1 MSNIRDLGQKISS
14 LKNMQKVTRAMN
26 MISSIKLRK
35 LYALQGSLEFYH
47 QKIGEVKD
55 LILPSL
61 RESTHK
67 AMTGYAEVNK
77 VHLVMFTADKGL
89 CGTHNSSVLRE
100 LNRFLGKVEKEG
112 IAVEITS
119 IGNKGT
125 GYCRRKEL
133 DLFKSTEIAEK
144 TFTEKDLSRISREI
158 YERYLAG
165 TVQKV
170 YLVGNI
176 FYSALQQETELKQLL
191 PLIPEKADA
200 ETKPSREI
208 QMEPS
213 GDEMARSVG
222 SLILKYRLNSY
233 LYNSLLSEHSSRM
246 NAMENATS
254 NTEDLI
260 GKYVTIQNHARQ
272 AAITNELIE
281 IVSGKEALKG

>member
-1 MSNIRDLGQKISS
+1 
-14 LKNMQKVTRAMN
+14 MQKVTRAMN

-35 LYALQGSLEFYH
+35 LYALQGSLEFSH
-47 QKIGEVKD
+47 QKIGEMKD

-61 RESTHK
+61 QESSHR
-67 AMTGYAEVNK
+67 AVTGFAEVEK

-100 LNRFLGKVEKEG
+100 VNRFLGEQEKQG
-112 IAVEITS
+112 ISVEITS

-125 GYCRRKEL
+125 GFCRRKEL
-133 DLFKSTEIAEK
+133 DLFKATEIAEK
-144 TFTEKDLSRISREI
+144 TFTEKDLALISGEI
-158 YERYLAG
+158 YSRFLAG
-165 TVQKV
+165 TIQKV
-170 YLVGNI
+170 YLLGNI

-191 PLIPEKADA
+191 PLVPENA
-200 ETKPSREI
+200 EAEKGQSRNI

-213 GDEMARSVG
+213 GDEMARAVG
-222 SLILKYRLNSY
+222 ALMLKYRLNSY

-246 NAMENATS
+246 TAMENATS

-260 GKYVTIQNHARQ
+260 GKYVTMQNHARQ